1 VPFLHLLGVVC
12 GSWQLARVAL
22 AAAKP
27 AGAGGYSP
35 DYLRGL
41 IELAHFHAHAL
52 GVQALA
58 LSAAIAGAGDVVAGS
73 EFALA

>member
-1 VPFLHLLGVVC
+1 VPFLHLLGTVC

-22 AAAKP
+22 AATSP
-27 AGAGGYSP
+27 ARAESYGA

-41 IELAHFHAHAL
+41 VELALFHAHAL

-58 LSAAIAGAGDVVAGS
+58 LSAAITGAGDAVAGS